1 MIFMHWYDEES
12 RLLKLMFSEKTTKIW
27 RNLQILSEIL
37 EISSYFCG
45 LVRIYEFSNW
55 RLFKKNFNFLST
67 QSNKFKCTQR
77 CTWTNI
83 KVQKVN
89 RCRRAAK
96 QILSNYISL
105 SYGSYLVI
113 LQSRFANNTQKFF
126 FQKRRQMTLWLI
138 DRLTPHKNTN
148 WRVLMRYYELKLFW
162 GSILILLQL
171 HFDEIFM
178 SKS

>member
-1 MIFMHWYDEES
+1 MRRPLKFDEISKFYLKYWRFHHIFVA
-12 RLLKLMFSEKTTKIW
+12 FSEYL
-27 RNLQILSEIL
+27 NFQIEGSL
-37 EISSYFCG
+37 E
-45 LVRIYEFSNW
+45 
-55 RLFKKNFNFLST
+55 KNFNFLST

-148 WRVLMRYYELKLFW
+148 WRVLMRYHDLKLFW
-162 GSILILLQL
+162 GSILTSTLLQL
-171 HFDEIFM
+171 HFDESFM

>member
-1 MIFMHWYDEES
+1 MEPSPFWTAQVWTRRRRFLHMTRRYGWVVRFWS
-12 RLLKLMFSEKTTKIW
+12 FLK
-27 RNLQILSEIL
+27 Q
-37 EISSYFCG
+37 SSAA
-45 LVRIYEFSNW
+45 NA
-55 RLFKKNFNFLST
+55 
-67 QSNKFKCTQR
+67 QR

>member
-1 MIFMHWYDEES
+1 MTKSPNLI
-12 RLLKLMFSEKTTKIW
+12 SEYLNFQIEGSLEKKI
-27 RNLQILSEIL
+27 
-37 EISSYFCG
+37 
-45 LVRIYEFSNW
+45 
-55 RLFKKNFNFLST
+55 NFLST

-148 WRVLMRYYELKLFW
+148 WRVLMGYYELKLFW
-162 GSILILLQL
+162 GSILK
-171 HFDEIFM
+171 HSVF
-178 SKS
+178 

>member
-1 MIFMHWYDEES
+1 MAKSPNFIWNIGNFIIFYEYSNNWLFLWRS
-12 RLLKLMFSEKTTKIW
+12 QNIW
-27 RNLQILSEIL
+27 I
-37 EISSYFCG
+37 
-45 LVRIYEFSNW
+45 
-55 RLFKKNFNFLST
+55 FKKIQLLST

-89 RCRRAAK
+89 RCRRGAK

-171 HFDEIFM
+171 HFDKIFM
-178 SKS
+178 SKSFSS

>member
-1 MIFMHWYDEES
+1 MILVVLDNQNTKNEVTKICNEPGIHHIFVA
-12 RLLKLMFSEKTTKIW
+12 FSECMNFQIEGSLKKI
-27 RNLQILSEIL
+27 QI
-37 EISSYFCG
+37 F
-45 LVRIYEFSNW
+45 IYPV
-55 RLFKKNFNFLST
+55 K
-67 QSNKFKCTQR
+67 QIQMHTQR

-148 WRVLMRYYELKLFW
+148 WRVLQRYY
-162 GSILILLQL
+162 
-171 HFDEIFM
+171 
-178 SKS
+178 

>member
-1 MIFMHWYDEES
+1 M
-12 RLLKLMFSEKTTKIW
+12 TKSLHFFW
-27 RNLQILSEIL
+27 RYLV
-37 EISSYFCG
+37 SSKMCGDFVIFCG
-45 LVRIYEFSNW
+45 LLRIYEFSNW
-55 RLFKKNFNFLST
+55 RLFQKKFNFLST